1 MVNARASSA
10 LSEGEMMILQGNHH
24 HGLTTTLSGLIN
36 PRKQK
41 PRHGGEPGFR
51 RLAEP
56 RDGQGKPSLP
66 IYIYATAA

>member
-1 MVNARASSA
+1 
-10 LSEGEMMILQGNHH
+10 MILQGNHH

-41 PRHGGEPGFR
+41 PRHGGEPGLLRFHWGAEPGFR

>member
-1 MVNARASSA
+1 
-10 LSEGEMMILQGNHH
+10 MILQGNHH

-41 PRHGGEPGFR
+41 PRHGGEPGLLRFHWGAEPGFR

-66 IYIYATAA
+66 IYIYQPHEG